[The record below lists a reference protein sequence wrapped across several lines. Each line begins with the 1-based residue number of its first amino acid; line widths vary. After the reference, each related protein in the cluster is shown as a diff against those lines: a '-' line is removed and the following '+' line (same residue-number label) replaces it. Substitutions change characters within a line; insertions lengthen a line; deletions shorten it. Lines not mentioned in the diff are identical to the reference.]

1 MSELFAFCSLDVE
14 ANMGSGVISLEN
26 IRIKVNGGSNLTTK
40 DFVKGNGKIR
50 G

>member
-1 MSELFAFCSLDVE
+1 MSELFAFCSLDAE
-14 ANMGSGVISLEN
+14 ANMGPGVTSLEN
-26 IRIKVNGGSNLTTK
+26 IRIKVNGGSKLTTK